1 MRWWGGQQEI
11 GTLKTWEMLVPE
23 AGPETMNEKNR
34 KGFRNTGDANWHDLG
49 LRYRS
54 DKKERRTLYNKLN
67 NVGTEV
73 KY

>member
-34 KGFRNTGDANWHDLG
+34 KGFRNTGDANWHN
-49 LRYRS
+49 
-54 DKKERRTLYNKLN
+54 RTELTAQK
-67 NVGTEV
+67 
-73 KY
+73 